1 MTTRFYSKVDWW
13 YYLVIAFIAL
23 TVGYAFYVELPRGEA
38 TMPELAFAFALGIGL
53 PVALLFF
60 TYYEVGENE
69 LTVRAAV
76 MTWKVPLKDI
86 RSVTPTNSVLSSPAL
101 SMDRLEI
108 KYGNKSVIVSPKD
121 KDAFTKALGQ

>member
-23 TVGYAFYVELPRGEA
+23 TVGYAFYVEIPRGDA
-38 TMPELAFAFALGIGL
+38 TMLEFAFAFTLGIGL

-121 KDAFTKALGQ
+121 KDGFTKALGQ